1 MQFTEQSIPGVW
13 VIEPNVF
20 NDPRGYFM
28 ESFKETAF
36 EENIGKVHFLQDNE
50 SKSSYG
56 VLRGMHAQ
64 AGDAAQAKLVRVII
78 GKVLD
83 VVVDMR
89 KNSTTFGQYI
99 AVELSET
106 NKRQLFVPRGMY
118 HGFMVL
124 SQEAI
129 FTYKVDNIYQPSAE
143 VSLNYADPTVAIK
156 WPAIPAE
163 KLNLSPKDLAAP
175 LFKDAVTF

>member
-1 MQFTEQSIPGVW
+1 
-13 VIEPNVF
+13 
-20 NDPRGYFM
+20 
-28 ESFKETAF
+28 
-36 EENIGKVHFLQDNE
+36 
-50 SKSSYG
+50 
-56 VLRGMHAQ
+56 
-64 AGDAAQAKLVRVII
+64 
-78 GKVLD
+78 
-83 VVVDMR
+83 DMR

-99 AVELSET
+99 AVELSEA
-106 NKRQLFVPRGMY
+106 NKRQLFVPSGMY

-156 WPAIPAE
+156 WPAISAE